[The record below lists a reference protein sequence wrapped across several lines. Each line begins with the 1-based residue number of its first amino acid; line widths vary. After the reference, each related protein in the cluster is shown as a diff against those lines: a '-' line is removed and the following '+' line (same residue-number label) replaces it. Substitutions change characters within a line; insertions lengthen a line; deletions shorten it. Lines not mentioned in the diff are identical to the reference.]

1 MFSNSPS
8 IADIAA
14 VTDGN
19 RNSGGWG
26 DGNGWWVLIILF
38 ALFGW
43 GGNRGFGGGGYGTGD
58 GTFNGGIP
66 NGFALATDFASLERK
81 MDGVNNGLCDG
92 FYATANGMNTGFAA
106 VQNALCQGFNGVN
119 QTVTTQG
126 YESRLGTQ
134 ALQAQLAQCCCDTQ
148 AAIQANTTQGVMN
161 TNAIQQQVAQCCC
174 GQEKQA
180 MQTRF
185 DMAQNQ
191 CATLQAIDK
200 VGDRIVDYM
209 AQEKMQALRD
219 ENQALRLAA
228 SQSQQN
234 QYLVDQ
240 LRPCPQPAYITSNP
254 WGANGYGGYGY
265 GGCCGTGCGCN

>member
-19 RNSGGWG
+19 RSNGWG
-26 DGNGWWVLIILF
+26 DGNGWWVLVILF

-43 GGNRGFGGGGYGTGD
+43 GGNRGFGGGYGNGG
-58 GTFNGGIP
+58 GTFDGGIP
-66 NGFALATDFASLERK
+66 NGFALATDFATLERK
-81 MDGVNNGLCDG
+81 MDSIGNGVCDG

-106 VQNALCQGFNGVN
+106 VQNALCQGFSGVN
-119 QTVTTQG
+119 QAVASQG
-126 YESRLGTQ
+126 YETRLGTQ

-148 AAIQANTTQGVMN
+148 AAIERNTTQGVMN
-161 TNAIQQQVAQCCC
+161 TNAVQQQIAQCCC
-174 GQEKQA
+174 EQEKQV

-240 LRPCPQPAYITSNP
+240 LRPCPQPAYITCNP
-254 WGANGYGGYGY
+254 WGANGYGGYAY

>member
-19 RNSGGWG
+19 RSNGWG
-26 DGNGWWVLIILF
+26 DGNGWWVLVILF

-43 GGNRGFGGGGYGTGD
+43 GGNRGFGGGYGNGG
-58 GTFNGGIP
+58 GTFDGGIP
-66 NGFALATDFASLERK
+66 NGFALATDFATLERK
-81 MDGVNNGLCDG
+81 MDSIGNGVCDG

-106 VQNALCQGFNGVN
+106 VQNALCQGFSGIN
-119 QTVTTQG
+119 QAVVSQG
-126 YESRLGTQ
+126 YETRLGTQ
-134 ALQAQLAQCCCDTQ
+134 ALQAQLAQCCCE
-148 AAIQANTTQGVMN
+148 
-161 TNAIQQQVAQCCC
+161 
-174 GQEKQA
+174 QEKQA

-219 ENQALRLAA
+219 ENQVLRLAA

-240 LRPCPQPAYITSNP
+240 LRPCPQPAYITCNP

-265 GGCCGTGCGCN
+265 GGCCGTGCN

>member
-19 RNSGGWG
+19 RGNGWG

-43 GGNRGFGGGGYGTGD
+43 GGNRGFGGGYGNGG
-58 GTFNGGIP
+58 GTFDGGIP
-66 NGFALATDFASLERK
+66 NGFALATDFATLERK
-81 MDGVNNGLCDG
+81 MDSIGNGVCDG

-106 VQNALCQGFNGVN
+106 VQNALCQGFSGIN
-119 QTVTTQG
+119 QAVVSQG
-126 YESRLGTQ
+126 YETRLGTQ

-148 AAIQANTTQGVMN
+148 AAIERNTTQGVMN
-161 TNAIQQQVAQCCC
+161 TNAVQQQIAQCCC
-174 GQEKQA
+174 EQEKQA

-240 LRPCPQPAYITSNP
+240 LRPCPQPAYITCNP